1 MHIVSYS
8 SNPPALNI
16 YMKGRN
22 TIGKPFFNHIEIL
35 KKLLS
40 IVNKSM
46 EELINLMVYTIK
58 IFIFEIKKAKYPGK
72 REKQFKIGKKII
84 ELSL

>member
-1 MHIVSYS
+1 MYELCRFCKLEKTLVKYLI
-8 SNPPALNI
+8 
-16 YMKGRN
+16 N
-22 TIGKPFFNHIEIL
+22 TIGKSCFNHIEIL

-40 IVNKSM
+40 IVKKSM